1 MLCTIYDLWIDQ
13 LKRGEKFILDAPLSI
28 RDKLY
33 YLMMLRE
40 TKDLDIPNEYMKDR
54 LFTITLSNIIEGY

>member
-28 RDKLY
+28 RDKLC
-33 YLMMLRE
+33 YLMLLRE